1 MLTTKSAQEAFRL
14 EVGQLPQES
23 VSHLAP
29 SFDNLPDNPYADGS
43 YRLRRYSRFIFRDD
57 SLQRLPTKAFV
68 QDASINHF
76 QGNVERIYPE
86 IEAQTVNDPA
96 FLELFEHFQKMADIA
111 DGSTIEVHQM
121 RIFADHH
128 EVDVAPEG
136 VHQDGFDRIGI
147 YVIKRH
153 NIIGGD
159 VSVHLHENAKAM
171 MKHPLNNGEF
181 VVLNDR
187 RFFHYASPIKPID
200 GELGYMDAFVLTAN
214 LVH

>member
-1 MLTTKSAQEAFRL
+1 MLTTKIAQEAFRL
-14 EVGQLPQES
+14 EIGQLTKES
-23 VSHLAP
+23 VNHLVP
-29 SFDNLPDNPYADGS
+29 SFEHLPDNPYADGS
-43 YRLRRYSRFIFRDD
+43 YRLRRYSRFVFRDD

-76 QGNVERIYPE
+76 QGDVERIYPE
-86 IEAQTVNDPA
+86 IEQQTVTDPA
-96 FLELFEHFQKMADIA
+96 FLELFEHFQKMADIG

-128 EVDVAPEG
+128 QVDVAPEG

-147 YVIKRH
+147 YVIQRH
-153 NIIGGD
+153 NISGGE
-159 VSVHLHENAKAM
+159 VSIHTAESSPAM

-187 RFFHYASPIKPID
+187 RFYHYASPIKPID

-214 LVH
+214 LIH